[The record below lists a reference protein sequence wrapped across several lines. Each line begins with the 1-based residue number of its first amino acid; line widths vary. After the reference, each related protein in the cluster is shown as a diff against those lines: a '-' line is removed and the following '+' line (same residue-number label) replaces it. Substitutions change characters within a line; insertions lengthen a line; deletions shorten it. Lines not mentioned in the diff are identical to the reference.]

1 MWRDRNGASVASAS
15 AVEGARRG
23 AGDPADKTMS
33 EPQKVYDA
41 LDAMGIQYAKYEH
54 PPVFTSEEAAEHWG
68 PIKATQVKNLF
79 LRNKKGNRQYL
90 VILEISK
97 QADLRE
103 LVKII
108 SDDRFSFGSPERLMD
123 TLGVTPGSVSP
134 FGLLHPGSKEVRVIV
149 DQDLRSAERL
159 IFHPNLNTASVTIS
173 VADFERFLATRPNV
187 VRWLK
192 L

>member
-1 MWRDRNGASVASAS
+1 
-15 AVEGARRG
+15 
-23 AGDPADKTMS
+23 
-33 EPQKVYDA
+33 
-41 LDAMGIQYAKYEH
+41 MGIPYDTYEH

-68 PIKATQVKNLF
+68 PIPATQVKNLF

-90 VILEISK
+90 VILEIGK

-108 SDDRFSFGSPERLMD
+108 GDDRFSFGSPERLME

-149 DQDLRSAERL
+149 DQDLRSADKL

-173 VADFERFLATRPNV
+173 VADFERFLSTRPNV

>member
-1 MWRDRNGASVASAS
+1 MTPVS
-15 AVEGARRG
+15 
-23 AGDPADKTMS
+23 DP
-33 EPQKVYDA
+33 QQVYEA
-41 LDAMGIQYAKYEH
+41 LRAMGIQYQKYEH

-68 PIKATQVKNLF
+68 PIDATRVKNLF

-103 LVKII
+103 LVTII
-108 SDDRFSFGSPERLMD
+108 GDDRFSFGSPERLID

-149 DQDLRSAERL
+149 DQDLRSAAKL

-173 VADFERFLATRPNV
+173 VTDFERFLATRPNV

>member
-1 MWRDRNGASVASAS
+1 V
-15 AVEGARRG
+15 
-23 AGDPADKTMS
+23 S

-41 LDAMGIQYAKYEH
+41 LDAMGMQYEKYEH
-54 PPVFTSEEAAEHWG
+54 PPVFTSEEAAEHWA
-68 PIKATQVKNLF
+68 PIKATPVKNLF
-79 LRNKKGNRQYL
+79 LRNKKGHRQYL

-97 QADLRE
+97 QVDLRE

-108 SDDRFSFGSPERLMD
+108 GDDRFSFGSPERLME

-134 FGLLHPGSKEVRVIV
+134 FGLLHPGSKDVLVIV
-149 DQDLRSAERL
+149 DRDLRTAERL

-173 VADFERFLATRPNV
+173 VADLERFLATRPNV
-187 VRWLK
+187 VRWLQ

>member
-1 MWRDRNGASVASAS
+1 MMRVS
-15 AVEGARRG
+15 
-23 AGDPADKTMS
+23 DPK
-33 EPQKVYDA
+33 QVYET
-41 LDAMGIQYAKYEH
+41 LGAMGIQYEKYEH
-54 PPVFTSEEAAEHWG
+54 PPVFTSEEAAEHWR

-90 VILEISK
+90 IILEIGK

-103 LVKII
+103 LVRLIG
-108 SDDRFSFGSPERLMD
+108 DDRFSFGSAERLMD

-134 FGLLHPGSKEVRVIV
+134 FGLLHPGSKDVRVIV
-149 DQDLRSAERL
+149 DQDLRSAEKL
-159 IFHPNLNTASVTIS
+159 IFHPNLNSASVTIS
-173 VADFERFLATRPNV
+173 PADFERFLATRPNV

>member
-1 MWRDRNGASVASAS
+1 M
-15 AVEGARRG
+15 
-23 AGDPADKTMS
+23 P

-41 LDAMGIQYAKYEH
+41 LDAMGIQYEKYEH

-68 PIKATQVKNLF
+68 PIEATQVKNLF
-79 LRNKKGNRQYL
+79 LRNKKGDRQYL
-90 VILEISK
+90 VILRIDK
-97 QADLRE
+97 QADLRQ

-108 SDDRFSFGSPERLMD
+108 GDDRFSFGSPERLMA

-134 FGLLHPGSKEVRVIV
+134 FGLLHEGSKDVRVIV
-149 DQDLRSAERL
+149 DQDLRAADRL

-173 VADFERFLATRPNV
+173 VADFERFLTTRPNT